1 VGAPQAGRYDT
12 CGAPASICGAPAS
25 RPLNKRPATTSL
37 PFSES
42 AEWSAGSFFYRH
54 LQNLQKSSGV
64 HHPLCDFRLL
74 PPGSFFFRHLQN
86 LQKPSRVHH
95 PLVDY
100 RLLPPVSVLFPLP
113 FPFCPAQLSCLLAE
127 ATRGA
132 RRGLQQGD
140 WQPPATRATAYI
152 TNVVYRRRVL

>member
-1 VGAPQAGRYDT
+1 MGTPQAARYDT

-42 AEWSAGSFFYRH
+42 AAWSAWSAGS
-54 LQNLQKSSGV
+54 V
-64 HHPLCDFRLL
+64 
-74 PPGSFFFRHLQN
+74 FFRHLQN

-100 RLLPPVSVLFPLP
+100 RLLPPVSVLFALP

-127 ATRGA
+127 AKRGA
-132 RRGLQQGD
+132 R
-140 WQPPATRATAYI
+140 
-152 TNVVYRRRVL
+152 